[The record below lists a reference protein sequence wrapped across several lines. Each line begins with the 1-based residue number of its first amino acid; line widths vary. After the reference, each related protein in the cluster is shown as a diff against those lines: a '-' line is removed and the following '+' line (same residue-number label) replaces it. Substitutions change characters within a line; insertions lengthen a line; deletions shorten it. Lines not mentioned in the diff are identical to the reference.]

1 MIRYCLKLD
10 RKQDGKTYYMHIFS
24 DPRSVKEFML
34 KPELIYKI
42 DVRQATE
49 DEAITTPYYGFLNN
63 EGKIEN
69 IYPTFG
75 LFDMCY
81 PYGAL
86 AEEKA
91 GKGKI
96 IKVIITEIG
105 HM

>member
-1 MIRYCLKLD
+1 MY
-10 RKQDGKTYYMHIFS
+10 IFS
-24 DPRSVKEFML
+24 DPRSVKEYML
-34 KPELIYKI
+34 NKSEPIYKI
-42 DVRQATE
+42 DVHQATE
-49 DEAITTPYYGFLNN
+49 DETSTTPYYGFLDND
-63 EGKIEN
+63 GKIKN

-96 IKVIITEIG
+96 IKVMITEIG
-105 HM
+105 QV